1 MTAGDSPAATS
12 PNGSVPQTGDA
23 QQQPAAPAPPDP
35 AGTGNALEAEAGETR
50 LPLTEHL
57 EELRKRIIRSLVAVA
72 VGAALCYAWSEELY
86 RALLRPLLI
95 QLPPDS
101 HLIFTELTEA
111 FLTYFKVALLG
122 GFILASPIVSYEIW
136 RFVSPGLYRK
146 ERKIVL
152 VFSLWSTIAFLAGM
166 AFAYYVAVPGI
177 FSFLMSFGRSV
188 IVPMPSMKDSLSLIL
203 RMLIIFGAMF
213 ELPLVLYLG
222 GRAGILTPALLRRGR
237 KVAAV
242 SVLLLAAVLTPPDA
256 VSQLIVSVP
265 LYLLYEAGILLCALG
280 AGRRAA

>member
-1 MTAGDSPAATS
+1 MTG
-12 PNGSVPQTGDA
+12 GSLPGPMSTDGQVPSESKDGQVS
-23 QQQPAAPAPPDP
+23 QPDP
-35 AGTGNALEAEAGETR
+35 AGLAVDGEAGETR

-57 EELRKRIIRSLVAVA
+57 EELRRRLVRALIAVA
-72 VGAALCYAWSEELY
+72 IGAALCYAWSEELY
-86 RALLRPLLI
+86 KALLQPLLI

-101 HLIFTELTEA
+101 HIIFTELTEA

-122 GFILASPIVSYEIW
+122 GFVLASPVVSYQIW

-146 ERKIVL
+146 ERRIVL

-166 AFAYYVAVPGI
+166 AFAFFVAVPGI
-177 FSFLMSFGRSV
+177 FSFLMSFGRSI

-203 RMLIIFGAMF
+203 RMLLIFGVMF

-222 GRAGILTPALLRRGR
+222 GRAGILSPGLLRRGR
-237 KVAAV
+237 KIAAV

-265 LYLLYEAGILLCALG
+265 LYILYEGGILLCALG
-280 AGRRAA
+280 AGRRAS

>member
-1 MTAGDSPAATS
+1 MNAGDSAPPTPPGKPDAAATD
-12 PNGSVPQTGDA
+12 V
-23 QQQPAAPAPPDP
+23 AAE
-35 AGTGNALEAEAGETR
+35 GEAGETR

-57 EELRKRIIRSLVAVA
+57 EELRNRVIRSLVAVGI
-72 VGAALCYAWSEELY
+72 GAALCYARSEELY
-86 RALLRPLLI
+86 RALMRPLLV

-122 GFILASPIVSYEIW
+122 GFVLASPVVSYQAW

-146 ERKIVL
+146 ERKVVL
-152 VFSLWSTIAFLAGM
+152 AFSFWSTIAFLGGM
-166 AFAYYVAVPGI
+166 AFAYFVAAPGI
-177 FSFLMSFGRSV
+177 FSFLISFGRSI

-203 RMLIIFGAMF
+203 RLLLIFGTMF

-222 GRAGILTPALLRRGR
+222 GRAGILSPDLLRRGR

-256 VSQLIVSVP
+256 VSQLIISVP
-265 LYLLYEAGILLCALG
+265 LYILYEAGILLCALG
-280 AGRRAA
+280 ARRHAP

>member
-1 MTAGDSPAATS
+1 MTAGDSPAPA
-12 PNGSVPQTGDA
+12 PPG
-23 QQQPAAPAPPDP
+23 QPAAAE
-35 AGTGNALEAEAGETR
+35 GGNAVEAEGNETR

-57 EELRKRIIRSLVAVA
+57 EELRRRIIRALIAVA
-72 VGAALCYAWSEELY
+72 IGAALCYAWSEELY
-86 RALLRPLLI
+86 KALLHPLLI

-122 GFILASPIVSYEIW
+122 GFILASPVVSYEIW

-146 ERKIVL
+146 ERRMVL
-152 VFSLWSTIAFLAGM
+152 VFSLWSTTAFLAGM
-166 AFAYYVAVPGI
+166 AFAYFVAVPGI
-177 FSFLMSFGRSV
+177 FTFLMSFGRSV
-188 IVPMPSMKDSLSLIL
+188 IIPMPSMKDSLSLIL
-203 RMLIIFGAMF
+203 RMLLIFGAMF

-242 SVLLLAAVLTPPDA
+242 AVLLLAAVLTPPDA

-265 LYLLYEAGILLCALG
+265 LYLLYEVGILLCALG
-280 AGRRAA
+280 AGRRAP

>member
-1 MTAGDSPAATS
+1 MTAGDSPVSTPADE
-12 PNGSVPQTGDA
+12 PVPQA
-23 QQQPAAPAPPDP
+23 QGAPQPPAPPGRADP
-35 AGTGNALEAEAGETR
+35 PASGDAAEAGETETR
-50 LPLTEHL
+50 QPLMEHL
-57 EELRKRIIRSLVAVA
+57 EELRRRVIRSLVAV
-72 VGAALCYAWSEELY
+72 VIGAGLCYAWSETLY
-86 RALLRPLLI
+86 KALLHPLLI

-122 GFILASPIVSYEIW
+122 GFILASPVVSYQIW

-146 ERKIVL
+146 ERKVVL
-152 VFSLWSTIAFLAGM
+152 AFSVWSTVAFLAGM
-166 AFAYYVAVPGI
+166 AFAYFVAVPGI

-203 RMLIIFGAMF
+203 RMLLIFGVMF

-222 GRAGILTPALLRRGR
+222 GRAGILNPGLLRRGR

-256 VSQLIVSVP
+256 VSQLIVSIP
-265 LYLLYEAGILLCALG
+265 LYLLYELGIVLCAVG
-280 AGRRAA
+280 VARRSA

>member
-1 MTAGDSPAATS
+1 MTAGDSPVATS
-12 PNGSVPQTGDA
+12 PHGSVPQTGDA
-23 QQQPAAPAPPDP
+23 QQQPASPAQPDP
-35 AGTGNALEAEAGETR
+35 AGTGEALDAEASETR

-57 EELRKRIIRSLVAVA
+57 EELRRRLIRALVAVA
-72 VGAALCYAWSEELY
+72 VGAAFCYAWAEELY

-122 GFILASPIVSYEIW
+122 GFILASPVVSYQVW

-152 VFSLWSTIAFLAGM
+152 VFSLWSTVAFLAGM
-166 AFAYYVAVPGI
+166 AFAYFVAVPGI

-203 RMLIIFGAMF
+203 RMLLIFGAMF

-222 GRAGILTPALLRRGR
+222 GRAGILTPALLRKGR
-237 KVAAV
+237 KVAAI

-265 LYLLYEAGILLCALG
+265 LYLLYEAGIFLCALG

>member
-1 MTAGDSPAATS
+1 MRDGDPSAMTSPA
-12 PNGSVPQTGDA
+12 
-23 QQQPAAPAPPDP
+23 PAEP
-35 AGTGNALEAEAGETR
+35 AGNGTVAEGEEGETR

-57 EELRKRIIRSLVAVA
+57 EELRKRLIRALIA
-72 VGAALCYAWSEELY
+72 VGAGAAVCYAWSEELY

-122 GFILASPIVSYEIW
+122 GFVLASPIVSYQIW

-152 VFSLWSTIAFLAGM
+152 AFSLWSTIAFLAGM
-166 AFAYYVAVPGI
+166 AFAYFVAIPGI
-177 FSFLMSFGRSV
+177 FTFLMSFGRSI

-203 RMLIIFGAMF
+203 RMLLIFGAMF

-222 GRAGILTPALLRRGR
+222 GRAGILSPDLLRRGR

-265 LYLLYEAGILLCALG
+265 LYILYEAGILLCALG
-280 AGRRAA
+280 AGRRAS

>member
-1 MTAGDSPAATS
+1 MRDGDPS
-12 PNGSVPQTGDA
+12 G
-23 QQQPAAPAPPDP
+23 PAAPAPADP
-35 AGTGNALEAEAGETR
+35 AGNGTAAEGEAGETR

-57 EELRKRIIRSLVAVA
+57 EELRKRLIRALIA
-72 VGAALCYAWSEELY
+72 VGAGAAVCYAWSEELY
-86 RALLRPLLI
+86 KALLRPLLI

-122 GFILASPIVSYEIW
+122 GFVLASPVVSYQIW

-146 ERKIVL
+146 ERRIVL
-152 VFSLWSTIAFLAGM
+152 AFSLWSTIAFLAGM
-166 AFAYYVAVPGI
+166 TFAYFVAVPGI
-177 FSFLMSFGRSV
+177 FTFLMSFGRSI

-203 RMLIIFGAMF
+203 RMLLIFGVMF

-222 GRAGILTPALLRRGR
+222 GRAGILSPVLLRRGR

-265 LYLLYEAGILLCALG
+265 LYILYEGGILLCALG
-280 AGRRAA
+280 AGRRAS

>member
-1 MTAGDSPAATS
+1 MSPG
-12 PNGSVPQTGDA
+12 GSAPETTPA
-23 QQQPAAPAPPDP
+23 QAAPAQTAP
-35 AGTGNALEAEAGETR
+35 AENGAAAESDGGETR

-57 EELRKRIIRSLVAVA
+57 EELRNRVIRALGA
-72 VGAALCYAWSEELY
+72 VGIGAAVCYAWKEDLY
-86 RALLRPLLI
+86 GALLRPLLI

-122 GFILASPIVSYEIW
+122 GFILASPIVSYQIW

-146 ERKIVL
+146 ERRIVL

-166 AFAYYVAVPGI
+166 TFAYFVAIPGI
-177 FSFLMSFGRSV
+177 FSFLMSFGRSI

-203 RMLIIFGAMF
+203 RMLLIFGAMF

-222 GRAGILTPALLRRGR
+222 GRAGILTPDLLRRGR
-237 KVAAV
+237 KIAAV
-242 SVLLLAAVLTPPDA
+242 SVLLLAALLTPPDA

-265 LYLLYEAGILLCALG
+265 LYVLYEAGIVLCALG
-280 AGRRAA
+280 ARRRAP

>member
-1 MTAGDSPAATS
+1 MSAAD
-12 PNGSVPQTGDA
+12 PPPPG
-23 QQQPAAPAPPDP
+23 PPDSAVARP
-35 AGTGNALEAEAGETR
+35 GADGEAGETR

-57 EELRKRIIRSLVAVA
+57 EELRSRVIRSLVAVGI
-72 VGAALCYAWSEELY
+72 GAALCYGWSEQLY
-86 RALLRPLLI
+86 RALMHPLLV

-122 GFILASPIVSYEIW
+122 GFVLASPVVSYQVW

-152 VFSLWSTIAFLAGM
+152 AFSFWSTIAFLGGM
-166 AFAYYVAVPGI
+166 TFAYFVAVPGI
-177 FSFLMSFGRSV
+177 FSFLISFGRSV

-203 RMLIIFGAMF
+203 RMLLIFGAMF

-222 GRAGILTPALLRRGR
+222 GRAGILSPDLLRRGR
-237 KVAAV
+237 KVAVV

-256 VSQLIVSVP
+256 VSQLIITVP

-280 AGRRAA
+280 AGRRAP